1 MEKTECSDPALSG
14 GVSFTPHGEPNE
26 IKETTMTYDFL
37 SFIDSEAIRE
47 HIRKTNYEFTP
58 AEQAVILTHSYE
70 HTVEE
75 KLEALEYLYGKYTEE
90 EFGADK
96 VGMFG
101 DGDTMPFRERLR
113 NYIVGIGASLALKEA
128 SEGYVFIACECE
140 EGYEYDGHDKRY
152 FSCYADA
159 YKQLKELKAENS
171 AEFPECRYEY
181 RIIVMPVGAIRGYR
195 HNYDN
200 EFRLVYVEP
209 ILPLDDD
216 FPVLDISE
224 YYVWIP
230 LPFKKGDLV
239 KARLRSGERFGEE
252 IGVFDGDD
260 DETDKLFLIWREI
273 HRMEG
278 NSIDML
284 CPLERFRDQW
294 NHPLGGDFFRDE
306 FDPLKLDYCNDDDLR
321 HLAYGTKALA
331 MATDENSWY
340 TMKDLLYDYSRGLI
354 KKRDCPVDVHEYLR
368 EKLRRH

>member
-1 MEKTECSDPALSG
+1 MEKTECSEPAVSG
-14 GVSFTPHGEPNE
+14 GVSFTPHGAPNE

-101 DGDTMPFRERLR
+101 DGDAMPFREKLR

-128 SEGYVFIACECE
+128 SEGYVFIACHCE
-140 EGYEYDGHDKRY
+140 NGHKYEDHNRRY
-152 FSCYADA
+152 FSSYEDA
-159 YKQLKELKAENS
+159 YKYIKEKNAKYS
-171 AEFPECRYEY
+171 AEFPDCKYEY
-181 RIIVMPVGAIRGYR
+181 KITAMPVGAIRGYR

-239 KARLRSGERFGEE
+239 RMRFCGGWCFKQTYGVFSCQEDEADERFQ
-252 IGVFDGDD
+252 
-260 DETDKLFLIWREI
+260 RMRRI
-273 HRMEG
+273 HRERG
-278 NSIDML
+278 DYSDMSVSL
-284 CPLERFRDQW
+284 TYFISDSSHTC
-294 NHPLGGDFFRDE
+294 GGAFWYDHFDVLDLDSCDE
-306 FDPLKLDYCNDDDLR
+306 SDLDKIE
-321 HLAYGTKALA
+321 YGTKYFAAALDDDCRYD
-331 MATDENSWY
+331 MWN
-340 TMKDLLYDYSRGLI
+340 LLLDYSRGDFKD
-354 KKRDCPVDVHEYLR
+354 KKVYFDAEKYLE
-368 EKLRRH
+368 EKLRRQ